1 MGIFQG
7 IMDELPS
14 FEKYW
19 TQIFQNKSMPV
30 VSECQSNMFPFY
42 RLRNDLFLPKDNT
55 KKETSVMIGE
65 MEVTATKALLA
76 NIRDEKNA
84 TEEHMLRTGRRL
96 CWDNTSNADH
106 AAGLFKMSVNDT
118 AERYFGT
125 MTGQN
130 QSYNKI

>member
-30 VSECQSNMFPFY
+30 VSECQSNMFPLY

-65 MEVTATKALLA
+65 MAVTATKALLA
-76 NIRDEKNA
+76 NIRDGENP
-84 TEEHMLRTGRRL
+84 RRSICRVL
-96 CWDNTSNADH
+96 GSDYVGIIH
-106 AAGLFKMSVNDT
+106 PI
-118 AERYFGT
+118 
-125 MTGQN
+125 MTTKLVCSKW
-130 QSYNKI
+130 QSIIPLKDILA